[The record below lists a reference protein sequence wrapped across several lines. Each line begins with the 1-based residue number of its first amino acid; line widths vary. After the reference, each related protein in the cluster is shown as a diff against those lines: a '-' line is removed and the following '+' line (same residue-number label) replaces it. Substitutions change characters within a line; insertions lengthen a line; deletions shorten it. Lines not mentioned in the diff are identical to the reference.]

1 MNDNQV
7 NAPLGALL
15 QASRL
20 AELDDLPGVV
30 RNEALAAGALDVVL
44 YVSDYEQATLVP
56 LPAGSDLAGSPLEI
70 DRTLP
75 GRAFRQ
81 TEVLE
86 ARADG
91 GVLLWF
97 PLLDGTD
104 RVGVIGITL
113 PETGPGVAAAWAQYA
128 ALTAELLISKG
139 AYGDLL
145 AVTRRGR
152 PLELRAEVQRSLLPP
167 QTLATPRVVISGMLE
182 PAYEVAGDVFD
193 YAING
198 DTAHV
203 AIFDAMGHSLR
214 ASLIAAV
221 AVASY
226 RNCRRG
232 SVGLEKTLT
241 TMDQALNAEF
251 GDESFATA
259 LLAELDLS
267 SGQVRA
273 IMAGHAAP
281 LLLRQGRVVRGD
293 TPEPTLPLGLGADPA
308 TVTEYALEPGDRL
321 LLFTDGIV
329 EARSEAG
336 EFFGEQRLVELLSK
350 EAAAGNA
357 SPETVRRLVRAVVE
371 HQSRNL
377 QDDATLLVVEW
388 LGRAQDRGTDLYRLV

>member
-1 MNDNQV
+1 
-7 NAPLGALL
+7 
-15 QASRL
+15 
-20 AELDDLPGVV
+20 
-30 RNEALAAGALDVVL
+30 
-44 YVSDYEQATLVP
+44 
-56 LPAGSDLAGSPLEI
+56 
-70 DRTLP
+70 
-75 GRAFRQ
+75 
-81 TEVLE
+81 
-86 ARADG
+86 
-91 GVLLWF
+91 
-97 PLLDGTD
+97 
-104 RVGVIGITL
+104 
-113 PETGPGVAAAWAQYA
+113 
-128 ALTAELLISKG
+128 
-139 AYGDLL
+139 
-145 AVTRRGR
+145 
-152 PLELRAEVQRSLLPP
+152 
-167 QTLATPRVVISGMLE
+167 MLE